1 MSRLHPAFQILSQ
14 FSDGALG
21 AGDQTLCQE
30 HLGHCA
36 DCRARLASIGR
47 VKTALRAL
55 PPVEENP
62 LQQLQPPI
70 FIPVVRPA
78 FPLWGFVAGIA
89 IGMVSIAILVTL
101 RPVQIPMQI
110 VSSRSGE
117 LQPGSALDV
126 PDLPTPGDIDLEIP
140 DQVFLRLKPGTTV
153 TWQEMDRLWLFGGR
167 PNIVL
172 NVMRGEVLAR
182 TQDRFWGSKLLVRT
196 PTANATVKGT
206 AFSVAVDPTKES
218 ATTLKVLAG
227 SVFFSPYLN
236 PLGVDVRAGEEGRVE
251 GRRLTEK
258 PKPLS
263 IEEKKRLL
271 ETYRIGQA
279 PLAALVIGGGPERLE
294 ELLKPALLF
303 VGLQP
308 HPQMQPFLPGLVRKI
323 NQGILDGDLAACRQ
337 DLKSLE
343 IILEDVTDP
352 ELAVPLRLY
361 VGACDA
367 QLGQTLRATLHFRWI
382 TQKCP
387 EHPLASLAWAAR
399 GTIYQNGLNDPDAAR
414 TCFGQILARY
424 SRSPEAPV
432 ARKALEALR
441 SQGER
446 GI

>member
-1 MSRLHPAFQILSQ
+1 MSRLHPAFQALSQ
-14 FSDGALG
+14 FSDGTLG
-21 AGDQTLCQE
+21 AVDQTLCLE
-30 HLGHCA
+30 HLNHCA

-47 VKTALRAL
+47 VKTALRTL
-55 PPVEENP
+55 PPIEENP
-62 LQQLQPPI
+62 LQQLQPPV

-89 IGMVSIAILVTL
+89 IGMVSIATLVTL

-110 VSSRSGE
+110 VSSQSGE
-117 LQPGSALDV
+117 LRPGSALDV

-140 DQVFLRLKPGTTV
+140 DQVLLRLKPGTTV

-206 AFSVAVDPTKES
+206 AFSVAVDPKES

-258 PKPLS
+258 PQPLS
-263 IEEKKRLL
+263 VEEKKRLL

-279 PLAALVIGGGPERLE
+279 PLAAPVIGGGPERLE

-323 NQGILDGDLAACRQ
+323 NQGILDGDLASRRQ

-343 IILEDVTDP
+343 IILEGVTDP

-367 QLGQTLRATLHFRWI
+367 QLGQTLRAALHFQWV

-399 GTIYQNGLNDPDAAR
+399 GTIYQKNLNDPDAAR

-424 SRSPEAPV
+424 SRSPEAPA
-432 ARKALEALR
+432 ARHALEALR